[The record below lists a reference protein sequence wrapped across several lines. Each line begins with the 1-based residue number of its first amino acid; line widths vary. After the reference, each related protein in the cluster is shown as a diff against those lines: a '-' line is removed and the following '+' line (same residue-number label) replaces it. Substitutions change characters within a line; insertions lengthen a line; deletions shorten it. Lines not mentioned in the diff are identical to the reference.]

1 MLKRFWIANIGASN
15 LFIIII
21 FSSYNSSLGNS
32 ISSCW
37 AEGGVPD
44 GNRTHGCRT
53 AAQGINRQG
62 TPHSIEP
69 CRPLLSHAALYWVT
83 PHSIEPRRT
92 LLSHAALYWV
102 TPHSIEPRRTLLSHA
117 ALYWSTPHSHAALY
131 WAMPQL
137 ILSCLG
143 IAIGYQSCSL
153 FNGDPE
159 VTLTRI
165 VPPPA
170 QHAAD
175 HSIPLFVG
183 VMSATKFLR

>member
-92 LLSHAALYWV
+92 LLSHAALYW
-102 TPHSIEPRRTLLSHA
+102 
-117 ALYWSTPHSHAALY
+117 STPHSHAALY